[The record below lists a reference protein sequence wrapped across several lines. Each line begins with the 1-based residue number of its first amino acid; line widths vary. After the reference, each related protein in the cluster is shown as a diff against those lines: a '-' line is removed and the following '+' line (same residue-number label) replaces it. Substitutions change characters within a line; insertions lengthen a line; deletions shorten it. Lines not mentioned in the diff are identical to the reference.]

1 MPIAKG
7 MVPGSWSDGSGRK
20 TGQETT
26 GSGHHPS
33 RMPTPP
39 VKSKSDRI
47 KANQPPRPR
56 PKVRI
61 SPITRNSPAKAASAI
76 HA

>member
-1 MPIAKG
+1 MPITKG
-7 MVPGSWSDGSGRK
+7 TVPGSWSSGSGRK

-26 GSGHHPS
+26 GSDHHPS
-33 RMPTPP
+33 RLPTPP
-39 VKSKSDRI
+39 VKSKSAGT